1 MIPKLFDI
9 GPVPVYSYG
18 LMLGICF
25 IVASWLMQREFK
37 RKKLDEN
44 AAINITF
51 IALVGGVIGSK
62 LLYVI
67 EEWKAISSMPASKM
81 FSTDGLFSPAGLT
94 FYGGL
99 ILATAMIYLYTRAKK
114 IPFLRV
120 CDAAAPS
127 LAIGYGIARIG
138 CHLSGDGDYGLPVSE
153 FMSWVPWGTDYSNG
167 TLPPSIAF
175 RGTDLAAKFGGV
187 VPDNTLCH
195 PTPMYELVFGVL
207 IFWFLWRKRT
217 IFKGDGKLFGLYLIL
232 AGAARLLVEFIR
244 LNPRYMLGLSE
255 AQLISIILIGIG
267 LFLYYRKPTTFQEKE
282 KVPAKNLKKAKN

>member
-1 MIPKLFDI
+1 MIPKLFQL
-9 GPVPVYSYG
+9 GPIPVYSYG

-25 IVASWLMQREFK
+25 IVASWLLNKEFK
-37 RKKLDEN
+37 RKKLEEN
-44 AAINITF
+44 TAINITF
-51 IALVGGVIGSK
+51 IALLGGVIGSK

-67 EEWKAISSMPASKM
+67 EEWKSITSMPLSKV

-99 ILATAMIYLYTRAKK
+99 ILATILIYIYTRAKK

-120 CDAAAPS
+120 CDSAAPS

-175 RGTDLAAKFGGV
+175 RGSELAQKFGGV
-187 VPDNTLCH
+187 VPDTTLCH
-195 PTPMYELVFGVL
+195 PTPMYELVFAIIIFSVL
-207 IFWFLWRKRT
+207 WAKRKV
-217 IFKGDGKLFGLYLIL
+217 FKVDGKLFGMYLIL
-232 AGAARLLVEFIR
+232 SGAARLLVEFIR
-244 LNPRYMLGLSE
+244 LNPRLIFGLSE
-255 AQLISIILIGIG
+255 AQLISVVLILLGIY
-267 LFLYYRKPTTFQEKE
+267 LYVKIPVSKAE
-282 KVPAKNLKKAKN
+282 LKTQSVKKK